1 MDCFIF
7 LIFLVMIIAWLVEKN
22 NKSQGKPR
30 SNDVQSSTQ
39 QEDNQYMDGFFVLD
53 AAEHGFFAPG
63 AESVF
68 DDHNEEEDDGY
79 YMDEQDDPDPNEGIY

>member
-22 NKSQGKPR
+22 NKKQVMPH

-53 AAEHGFFAPG
+53 AAEHGFFIPG
-63 AESVF
+63 AERVF
-68 DDHNEEEDDGY
+68 DDLNEEEDDDY
-79 YMDEQDDPDPNEGIY
+79 YLDEQEAPDPNEGIY